1 MNYIAEIK
9 RFYDRQLSE
18 HLSAGQI
25 ALWHAL
31 MEISNRNGWQEWFSA
46 PVETLMLFSGLSR
59 SSVYDAVK
67 HLISSGF
74 IERDNHMYKIRTD
87 CRTDCRTN
95 PDSHLIYNK
104 TKLNETKLNQR
115 KGVSENGKTS
125 FRADDAGAIPG
136 GIKL

>member
-46 PVETLMLFSGLSR
+46 PVGTLSILCG
-59 SSVYDAVK
+59 SSPPTIYKNLKILCERNYIKIDK
-67 HLISSGF
+67 NF
-74 IERDNHMYKIRTD
+74 IKILMQND
-87 CRTDCRTN
+87 KN

-125 FRADDAGAIPG
+125 FRADDAGAVPG

>member
-18 HLSAGQI
+18 NLSAGQI

-31 MEISNRNGWQEWFSA
+31 IEISNRNGWQEWFSA
-46 PVETLMLFSGLSR
+46 PIETLVLMSGQTR
-59 SSVYDAVK
+59 QSVYK
-67 HLISSGF
+67 SLQKLQQSGYISVDKK
-74 IERDNHMYKIRTD
+74 RYKLVTNPD
-87 CRTDCRTN
+87 TN

-115 KGVSENGKTS
+115 KDGSQNGKAKLRGEDSVT
-125 FRADDAGAIPG
+125 IPG
-136 GIKL
+136 GVKL